1 LILLLNVFQSVLER
15 NPLADDVACA
25 RVKTPVRLLYE
36 SGHTAES
43 AVSPILVATV
53 DMSDERVPE
62 RDVTVPE
69 RVETVVFVVESD
81 PERVEIFVTAVAR
94 LEERIFAIPVNVAMF
109 VSA

>member
-69 RVETVVFVVESD
+69 RVAMSPVAVAIFVRSD
-81 PERVEIFVTAVAR
+81 PREGID
-94 LEERIFAIPVNVAMF
+94 
-109 VSA
+109 SS